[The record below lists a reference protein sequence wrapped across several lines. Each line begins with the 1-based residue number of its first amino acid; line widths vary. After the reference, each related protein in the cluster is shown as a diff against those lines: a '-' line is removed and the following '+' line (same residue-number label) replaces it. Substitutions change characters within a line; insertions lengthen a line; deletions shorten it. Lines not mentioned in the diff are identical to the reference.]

1 MKRMVVS
8 SFVIALVAALMVTGT
23 ALAQDKY
30 PSKPITGIVPA
41 SAGGST
47 DLMSR
52 AIEKVWPKYSSQPLV
67 VVNKPGGAGVVAT
80 EFVVR
85 SKPDGYTLYLGYG
98 SGHDI
103 VMPHL
108 QKMPYDPYKDLIA
121 VARISVHSVVV
132 VTGAKSEFNSLPDMI
147 AWSKKENKPITSSV
161 SMRAGAQ
168 DITITAIAKAAGV
181 NIVTVP
187 FAGGADAVTA
197 LAGGHVMLGAGH
209 PSEVAPHIKAGRFKP
224 LAVALPQ
231 RDPSLPNIPTLK
243 ELGINVSTWGS
254 VKGIGAPAGTPK
266 EVVAYLEATF
276 KKVTE
281 DEEFKKIMADLDQ
294 PVMYLNGPDFAK
306 FLQEVHA
313 DYGKLIK
320 ELNITIQ

>member
-1 MKRMVVS
+1 MKRIVIF
-8 SFVIALVAALMVTGT
+8 SFILALTVALTPAGP
-23 ALAQDKY
+23 AAAQDKY
-30 PSKPITGIVPA
+30 PSKPVSGYVPA

-52 AIEKVWPKYSSQPLV
+52 AIEKVWPKYVPQPLV
-67 VVNKPGGAGVVAT
+67 VVNKPGGAGVVCT

-85 SKPDGYTLYLGYG
+85 SKPDGYTLYLGQG

-108 QKMPYDPYKDLIA
+108 QKMPYDPFKDI
-121 VARISVHSVVV
+121 VPIARISVHSVVV
-132 VTGAKSEFNSLPDMI
+132 VTGAKSEFNTLKDML

-161 SMRAGAQ
+161 SMKAGAQ
-168 DITITAIAKAAGV
+168 DIAITALAKAAGA

-209 PSEVAPHIKAGRFKP
+209 PSEVVPHIKAGRFKP
-224 LAVALPQ
+224 LAVALPE
-231 RDPSLPNIPTLK
+231 RDPSLPDIPTLK

-254 VKGIGAPAGTPK
+254 VKGVGAPAGTPK
-266 EVVAYLEATF
+266 EVVEYLEGVL
-276 KKVTE
+276 KKICE
-281 DEEFKKIMADLDQ
+281 DPEFKKIMADLDQ
-294 PVMYLNGPDFAK
+294 PIMYQNGADFAK
-306 FLQEVHA
+306 FLQEASA

>member
-1 MKRMVVS
+1 MKRS
-8 SFVIALVAALMVTGT
+8 AVINLVIMLVAALMFTGA

-30 PSKPITGIVPA
+30 PSKPISGFVPA

-52 AIEKVWPKYSSQPLV
+52 AIEKIWPKYSPQPLV
-67 VVNKPGGAGVVAT
+67 VVNKPGGGGVVCT

-108 QKMPYDPYKDLIA
+108 QKMPYDPYKDIISI
-121 VARISVHSVVV
+121 ARISVHSVVV
-132 VTGAKSEFNSLPDMI
+132 VTGAKSEFKSLPDMI
-147 AWSKKENKPITSSV
+147 AWAKKENKPITTSV
-161 SMRAGAQ
+161 ATKAGAQ
-168 DITITAIAKAAGV
+168 DITMTAIAKTAGV

-197 LAGGHVMLGAGH
+197 LAGGHVMLGSGH
-209 PSEVAPHIKAGRFKP
+209 PSEVGPHIKAGRFKP

-231 RDPSLPNIPTLK
+231 RDPSLPDIPTLK
-243 ELGINVSTWGS
+243 EMGINVSTWGS
-254 VKGIGAPAGTPK
+254 VKGVGAPAATPK
-266 EVVAYLEATF
+266 EVVTYLETTL

-281 DEEFKKIMADLDQ
+281 DAEFKKIMADLNQ
-294 PVMYLNGPDFAK
+294 PVMYLNSADFAK
-306 FLQEVHA
+306 FLQDVHA

>member
-1 MKRMVVS
+1 MKRLVVS
-8 SFVIALVAALMVTGT
+8 NFIIALVAVLMVTGT

-30 PSKPITGIVPA
+30 PSKPVSGFVPA

-52 AIEKVWPKYSSQPLV
+52 AIEKIWPKYSPQPLV
-67 VVNKPGGAGVVAT
+67 VVNKPGGGGVVCT

-108 QKMPYDPYKDLIA
+108 QKMPYDPYKDIVA
-121 VARISVHSVVV
+121 IARISVHSVVV
-132 VTGAKSEFNSLPDMI
+132 VTGAKSEFNSLPEML
-147 AWSKKENKPITSSV
+147 AWAKKENKPITTSV
-161 SMRAGAQ
+161 ATKAGAQ
-168 DITITAIAKAAGV
+168 DITITAIAKATGV

-209 PSEVAPHIKAGRFKP
+209 PSEVGPHIKAGRFKP
-224 LAVALPQ
+224 LAMALPQ
-231 RDPSLPNIPTLK
+231 RDPSMPDIPTLK

-254 VKGIGAPAGTPK
+254 VKGVGAPAATPK
-266 EVVAYLEATF
+266 EVVAYLETTL

-281 DEEFKKIMADLDQ
+281 DEEFKKIMADLNQ
-294 PVMYLNGPDFAK
+294 PVMYQNSADFAK
-306 FLQEVHA
+306 FLQDVHA